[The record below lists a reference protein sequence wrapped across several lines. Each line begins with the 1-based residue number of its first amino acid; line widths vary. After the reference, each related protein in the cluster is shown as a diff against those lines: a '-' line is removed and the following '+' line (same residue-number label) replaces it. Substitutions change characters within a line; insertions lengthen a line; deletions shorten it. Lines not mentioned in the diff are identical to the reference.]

1 MVFLG
6 RKVRIKLKHL
16 TVFKLVLHECA
27 WSNNQLMELQ
37 QYYLISRVC
46 HNSTVLYK
54 KKNIVT
60 ALFFC
65 ATISVSHIAVDD
77 FWPLLLY
84 VASVHSGLQV
94 FINAKLSICVANLP
108 P

>member
-16 TVFKLVLHECA
+16 TVFKLVLHECT

-46 HNSTVLYK
+46 HNSTVLSVQLYQSH
-54 KKNIVT
+54 T
-60 ALFFC
+60 LLWMTFGPFFF
-65 ATISVSHIAVDD
+65 T
-77 FWPLLLY
+77 LLQFI
-84 VASVHSGLQV
+84 QV
-94 FINAKLSICVANLP
+94 CRYSLMQSSPFVLPTYHLDSFLSFF
-108 P
+108 